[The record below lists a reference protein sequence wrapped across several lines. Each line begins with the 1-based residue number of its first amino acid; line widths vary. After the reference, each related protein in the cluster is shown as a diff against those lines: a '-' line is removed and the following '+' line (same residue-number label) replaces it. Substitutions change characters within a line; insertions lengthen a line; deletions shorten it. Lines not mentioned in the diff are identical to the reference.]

1 MLLLVLLFAIKL
13 LAQVHITKK
22 KMPFLG
28 LTHETSKWYT
38 SYLSNK
44 KLIISIENVYLDK
57 ASVTRGV

>member
-1 MLLLVLLFAIKL
+1 MFLLVLLFAIKL
-13 LAQVHITKK
+13 LAQVHITK